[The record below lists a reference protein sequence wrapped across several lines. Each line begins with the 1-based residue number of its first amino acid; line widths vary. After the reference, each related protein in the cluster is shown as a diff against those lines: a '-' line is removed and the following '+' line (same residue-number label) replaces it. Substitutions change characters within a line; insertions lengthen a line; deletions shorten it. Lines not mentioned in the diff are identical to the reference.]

1 LFETCTTTTYSAHE
15 RGESGMK
22 SKKECRKFPIRGVD
36 CKAPVES
43 KEEEVGSSKK
53 KGKGKGKKRK
63 SEGEAFCDR
72 WLLAG

>member
-1 LFETCTTTTYSAHE
+1 LFETCTTTTYSVHE
-15 RGESGMK
+15 RQESGMK

-43 KEEEVGSSKK
+43 KEEEVGISKK
-53 KGKGKGKKRK
+53 KGKKRK